1 MIRLHHLVTL
11 IALAMAWTAPAA
23 WSEEV
28 AFADLDGV
36 VIEIRVVVQE
46 TVAEKG
52 IAYDGSTERNV
63 KIEIGPGDRIVSTY
77 QGTWHGAR
85 GARTGRILRSE
96 RKLEQPGDHKAYGG
110 GDVVWTFR
118 DGTLTWLQ
126 VYKMGGGFKRTIAFE
141 RGPKGIT
148 CTVADSYVR
157 ENGTGRIAFE
167 STTGTGGKVEIV
179 SEKQISSS
187 CSVRA
192 KSP

>member
-1 MIRLHHLVTL
+1 MIRIHHVVTL

-23 WSEEV
+23 WSQEV

-46 TVAEKG
+46 IVAEEG
-52 IAYDGSTERNV
+52 TAYDGSIERNV

-77 QGTWHGAR
+77 QGTWHGAH
-85 GARTGRILRSE
+85 GAKKGTILRSE

-110 GDVVWTFR
+110 GDVVWTFK
-118 DGTLTWLQ
+118 DGTLSWLQ

-141 RGPKGIT
+141 RGPKGI
-148 CTVADSYVR
+148 R
-157 ENGTGRIAFE
+157 RIAFE

-192 KSP
+192 KSQ